1 MMWTSESRYLL
12 LATTSLAWG
21 CSAHISQ
28 RGSPSA
34 SPFTSYSPAFDTI
47 LGTRPEV
54 SVVFNQSERLFYEGG
69 VYHPP
74 TDSLFT
80 VSDRISITPDRNDS
94 AQVLVRVANVH
105 TRPSYEILN
114 LTSISNPIS
123 GVRYKAQGA
132 NGTDDLMAFVAW
144 GNSKNDPPGGLYTIS
159 PYPPYKVNPLTTA
172 LGVYHYNAPDN
183 VTVLPDGTMYF
194 TDPTYGYQEGL
205 RPDPLLPNQVYRY
218 DPATNT
224 TRVAVDG
231 LGRPNGITHSPD
243 GTVLYIGDTGA
254 RIGNGS
260 TDYQGPRTT
269 YGFDVKNLSSGAGGT
284 AGPFVTDRRVFAM
297 PYDLGANDGLK
308 TDLAGNVWGLSVTG
322 VFVWNAS
329 GDLLGHISVPTEDG
343 GNIGFGRPGEL
354 FINGGN
360 VLYRMTMNE
369 SVIGTGVWF
378 ASDPGAPSHIRSN

>member
-1 MMWTSESRYLL
+1 MRTSVSRSLL
-12 LATTSLAWG
+12 LAIASLSG
-21 CSAHISQ
+21 GYSAHVSR
-28 RGSPSA
+28 RGSSSA

-47 LGTRPEV
+47 LGTGPKL

-69 VYHPP
+69 IYHPP

-80 VSDRISITPDRNDS
+80 VSDRISISPGRNDS

-105 TRPSYEILN
+105 TWPSYEILN

-123 GVRYKAQGA
+123 GVRYQGQGA

-144 GNSKNDPPGGLYTIS
+144 GNSKNDPPGGLYSIS
-159 PYPPYKVNPLTTA
+159 PYPPYEVKPLTTA
-172 LGVYHYNAPDN
+172 LGVYHYNAPDD

-218 DPATNT
+218 DAATNT

-231 LGRPNGITHSPD
+231 LVRPNGIAHSPD
-243 GTVLYIGDTGA
+243 GIVLYIGDTGA
-254 RIGNGS
+254 RTGDGS
-260 TDYQGPRTT
+260 LDYQGPRTT
-269 YGFDVKNLSSGAGGT
+269 YGFDVKNVSSGAGGS
-284 AGPFVTDRRVFAM
+284 AGPFVTNRRVFAM

-308 TDLAGNVWGLSVTG
+308 TDLAGNVWGLSATG

-360 VLYRMTMNE
+360 VLYRVTMDD

-378 ASDPGAPSHIRSN
+378 ASDAGAPSQVSG